1 MENKKLREYAKLLVR
16 VGLNVQKG
24 QRMIISSP
32 VECAPFSRLE
42 DIYSLSLGLSVGSIS
57 EDVPGAQRRAALLE
71 LCRASEPDAEA
82 PGRVDRLM
90 EDTAGS
96 LEAILARSAE
106 GEAVRIWYSDEPDE
120 ACTFLWLLS
129 RLDGLGDRRGPVG
142 AVKLPRYEQRE
153 DGVVEEHTGWGDVR
167 PESWQAFLP
176 LERPASPA
184 SIRAAAHRWREL
196 QEEDAPLRAVV
207 NGRLSSVPEEFPEAV
222 LIGQVLGRHRL
233 GIGDGLVA
241 CRVEAMIRAGELEA
255 VTQAAAEEAPYRR
268 ILRKKR
274 PPSR

>member
-1 MENKKLREYAKLLVR
+1 MFDV
-16 VGLNVQKG
+16 VF
-24 QRMIISSP
+24 SSSARGGMR
-32 VECAPFSRLE
+32 CARFSRLE

-71 LCRASEPDAEA
+71 LCRASEPEAEA

-90 EDTAGS
+90 EDAAGS

-207 NGRLSSVPEEFPEAV
+207 NGRLSSVPEEFYDSFIRRELARMPEEFREAV